1 MFQNGVIGSHPIGF
15 KLLTDP
21 GAWKKFQLVR
31 PNVLL
36 GLMSAC

>member
-1 MFQNGVIGSHPIGF
+1 MFYNAAIGSHPSGF
-15 KLLTDP
+15 KLLTDS

-31 PNVLL
+31 LSVLF